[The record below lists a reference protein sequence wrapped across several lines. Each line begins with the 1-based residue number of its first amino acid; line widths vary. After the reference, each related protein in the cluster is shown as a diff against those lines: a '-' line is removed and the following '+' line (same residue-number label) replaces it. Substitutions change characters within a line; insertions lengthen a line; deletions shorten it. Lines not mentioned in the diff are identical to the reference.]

1 MKENKKRM
9 EGKEKDGK
17 NRDKDAN
24 GSNRRVGGLTSME
37 KCELGA
43 KGKERSD
50 NAHMLWFEHY
60 IK

>member
-1 MKENKKRM
+1 M